1 MCGIAGVLYR
11 DGSTPDEAV
20 LSAMATTLAHRGPD
34 GQGVRAMPW
43 CGLAHRRLSIIDL
56 SAGAAQP
63 MGAADGKVWIAF
75 NGEIYNFKQLRTELA
90 GRGHTFKTEG
100 DTEVAL
106 AAYLEWGQ
114 DAVARLD
121 GMFAIALWDGRSREL
136 LLARDRTG
144 KKPLYV
150 YEDARKVVFGSEIK
164 AILAHPD
171 IDAELSPVAIP
182 LFLSHGY
189 VPAPET
195 FYRRIRKVRP
205 ATLEVLTPTRPD
217 AAARTFWRFPVTQLE
232 PAEVADLKSVEQ
244 RIRELFFAAVERRM
258 VSDVPLGA
266 FLSGGV
272 DSSLVVAAMAKLS
285 SKPVKTFSI
294 GFEGYPDWD
303 ETRYARMVAE
313 HCRTEHTFLKLE
325 PNSFDVVEKLAWHF
339 DEPFGDSSCLP
350 TYAVSKLTREHVTV
364 ALTGDGGDELFCGY
378 PRFMATAAA
387 ERIPSPLRALGQLA
401 VRALPPGRE
410 ARSLYNRGRRFA
422 SQATKPL
429 ADRLRGWTSVFTDEE
444 LARLLTPE
452 AQRLASTEVLG
463 REERRIDREGRGLD
477 NVNRALLINAQ
488 TYLLDDLNVKVD
500 RASMAASLETRAPF
514 LDTALMDYVSRL
526 PGSLKLHGTTFK
538 WILKRALGDL
548 VPEIILTRKKMGF
561 GVPLGAWF
569 RGELSQAIGDRL
581 LSPAS
586 PLSGTVRPE
595 ALRAL
600 VEDHTA
606 GRRDYGLQLWGLWSV
621 DHFLSNAGAAR
632 QPAQR
637 RAAAARMT
645 SS

>member
-11 DGSTPDEAV
+11 DGSTPSEAV
-20 LSAMATTLAHRGPD
+20 LSAMAETIAHRGPD
-34 GQGVRAMPW
+34 GQGVRALPS

-56 SAGAAQP
+56 SQGASQPMSAAQ
-63 MGAADGKVWIAF
+63 GQVWIVF
-75 NGEIYNFKQLRTELA
+75 NGEIYNFKELKAELA
-90 GRGHTFKTEG
+90 QKGHAFKTEG

-106 AAYLEWGQ
+106 AAWLEWGQ
-114 DAVARLD
+114 GAIERLD
-121 GMFAIALWDGRSREL
+121 GMFAIALWDARTKEL
-136 LLARDRTG
+136 VLARDRTG

-150 YEDARKVVFGSEIK
+150 YEDAKKVVFGSEIK
-164 AILAHPD
+164 AILAHPE
-171 IDAELSPVAIP
+171 IDAELSPSAVP

-189 VPAPET
+189 VPTPGT

-205 ATLEVLTPTRPD
+205 ATFEVLSPSRPD
-217 AAARTFWRFPVTQLE
+217 AVAKTFWRFPVTQVE
-232 PAEVADLKSVEQ
+232 PEAVLDLRAVER

-258 VSDVPLGA
+258 VADVPLGA

-285 SKPVKTFSI
+285 PKPVKTFSI

-303 ETRYARMVAE
+303 ETKYAAMVSE
-313 HCRTEHTFLKLE
+313 HCKTEHTFLKLE
-325 PNSFDVVEKLAWHF
+325 PKSFDAVEKLAWHF

-387 ERIPSPLRALGQLA
+387 ELVPSPLRLAGRLA
-401 VRALPPGRE
+401 VRALPPARD

-429 ADRLRGWTSVFTDEE
+429 GDRLRGWVSLFTDEE
-444 LARLLTPE
+444 LAELLTPE
-452 AQRLASTEVLG
+452 ALRLVPVEVLG
-463 REERRIDREGRGLD
+463 KEERRIEREGQKLD
-477 NVNRALLINAQ
+477 ELNRALLINAQ

-526 PGSLKLHGTTFK
+526 PGSLKLHRTTFK

-569 RGELSQAIGDRL
+569 RGELASAVADRL
-581 LSPAS
+581 LSPSS
-586 PLSGTVRPE
+586 PLAGVVRPDT
-595 ALRAL
+595 LRAL

-606 GRRDYGLQLWGLWSV
+606 GRRDLGLQLWGLWTV
-621 DHFLSNAGAAR
+621 DQFLSRRKGA
-632 QPAQR
+632 
-637 RAAAARMT
+637 
-645 SS
+645 